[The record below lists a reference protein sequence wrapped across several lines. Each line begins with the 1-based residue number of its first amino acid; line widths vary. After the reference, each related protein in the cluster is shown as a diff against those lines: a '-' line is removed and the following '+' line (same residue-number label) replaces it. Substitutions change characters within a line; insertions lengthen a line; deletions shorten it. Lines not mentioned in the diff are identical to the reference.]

1 MSTRIFGGGRSHS
14 LLSSFNKDGAMD
26 FSGLVSPNRR
36 GCGGRDEW
44 QDLDEVPT
52 GFSGHDL
59 LVMIVMLLM
68 LTRHGD
74 NGIAGGEIWS
84 SLRSC

>member
-1 MSTRIFGGGRSHS
+1 
-14 LLSSFNKDGAMD
+14 
-26 FSGLVSPNRR
+26 V
-36 GCGGRDEW
+36 

-68 LTRHGD
+68 LASHGD
-74 NGIAGGEIWS
+74 NGIAGGGIWS
-84 SLRSC
+84 ILRSC